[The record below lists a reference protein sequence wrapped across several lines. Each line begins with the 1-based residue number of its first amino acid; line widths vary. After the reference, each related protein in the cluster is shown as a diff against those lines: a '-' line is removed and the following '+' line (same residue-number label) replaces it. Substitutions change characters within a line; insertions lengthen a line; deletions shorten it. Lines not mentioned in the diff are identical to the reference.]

1 MERGLLLNHAPKRR
15 RRIAMGANRT
25 YPGLLLVAGLA
36 GLALAGGCTPMVTGQ
51 MAEGG
56 FSAAKSALG
65 ALSPTAA
72 GADERQK
79 RMQAALN
86 ETDIGDDV
94 QPVLEKMGEP
104 PREKSGNAQGY
115 TCYEFPS
122 VYSATDAAVLMA
134 REGRIV
140 FYGNSRCT
148 QEMDVANFRVGG
160 KHAPLS
166 STQYSN

>member
-1 MERGLLLNHAPKRR
+1 MD
-15 RRIAMGANRT
+15 ANRT
-25 YPGLLLVAGLA
+25 LVRFSMSVGIA
-36 GLALAGGCTPMVTGQ
+36 ALSLIGGCTPMATGQ

-56 FSAAKSALG
+56 FNAAKTAFG

-79 RMQAALN
+79 RMQATLN
-86 ETDIGDDV
+86 DTDIGDDI
-94 QPVLEKMGEP
+94 QPLLEKMGEP
-104 PREKSGNAQGY
+104 PREKSGNAEGY

-134 REGRIV
+134 LDGKIV

-148 QEMDVANFRVGG
+148 QEMDVANFRGGG
-160 KHAPLS
+160 KYSKP
-166 STQYSN
+166 STQTSN

>member
-1 MERGLLLNHAPKRR
+1 MGTKR
-15 RRIAMGANRT
+15 T
-25 YPGLLLVAGLA
+25 LA
-36 GLALAGGCTPMVTGQ
+36 GSLAAIGFAAMSLLGGCAPMVAGQ

-56 FSAAKSALG
+56 LSAAKSAFG

-79 RMQAALN
+79 QIQATLN
-86 ETDIGDDV
+86 EIDVGDDI
-94 QPVLEKMGEP
+94 QPVLQKIGEP

-134 REGRIV
+134 LDGKVV
-140 FYGNSRCT
+140 FYGNSRCSA
-148 QEMDVANFRVGG
+148 EMDVANFRDGG
-160 KHAPLS
+160 KYAAGG
-166 STQYSN
+166 STRP

>member
-1 MERGLLLNHAPKRR
+1 MDANRMWVGLFT
-15 RRIAMGANRT
+15 AMGVAT
-25 YPGLLLVAGLA
+25 LGLFAGCA
-36 GLALAGGCTPMVTGQ
+36 PMVSGQ

-79 RMQAALN
+79 RMQATLN
-86 ETDIGDDV
+86 EIDVGDDI

-122 VYSATDAAVLMA
+122 VYSATDAAVLVA
-134 REGRIV
+134 HDGRV
-140 FYGNSRCT
+140 AFYGNSRCT
-148 QEMDVANFRVGG
+148 AEMDVANFRSGG
-160 KHAPLS
+160 K
-166 STQYSN
+166 YSAGER

>member
-1 MERGLLLNHAPKRR
+1 MGTKR
-15 RRIAMGANRT
+15 
-25 YPGLLLVAGLA
+25 
-36 GLALAGGCTPMVTGQ
+36 ALAGPLAAIGFAAMSLLGGCAPMVAGQ

-56 FSAAKSALG
+56 LSAAKSAFG

-79 RMQAALN
+79 QIQATLN
-86 ETDIGDDV
+86 EIDVGDDI
-94 QPVLEKMGEP
+94 QPVLQKIGEP

-134 REGRIV
+134 LDGKVV
-140 FYGNSRCT
+140 FYGNSRCSA
-148 QEMDVANFRVGG
+148 EMDVANFRDGG
-160 KHAPLS
+160 KYAAGG
-166 STQYSN
+166 STRNMD

>member
-1 MERGLLLNHAPKRR
+1 MD
-15 RRIAMGANRT
+15 ANRT
-25 YPGLLLVAGLA
+25 LVRFSMSVGIA
-36 GLALAGGCTPMVTGQ
+36 ALSLIGGCTPMATGQ

-56 FSAAKSALG
+56 FNAAKTAFG

-79 RMQAALN
+79 RMQATLN
-86 ETDIGDDV
+86 DTDIGDDI
-94 QPVLEKMGEP
+94 QPLLEKMGEP
-104 PREKSGNAQGY
+104 PREKSGNAEGY

-134 REGRIV
+134 LDGKIV

-148 QEMDVANFRVGG
+148 QEMDVANFRGGG
-160 KHAPLS
+160 K
-166 STQYSN
+166 YSPQPSIQTSN

>member
-1 MERGLLLNHAPKRR
+1 MNS
-15 RRIAMGANRT
+15 NRT
-25 YPGLLLVAGLA
+25 WGALLTATGLA
-36 GLALAGGCTPMVTGQ
+36 ALGFFGGCTPMMTGQ

-65 ALSPTAA
+65 SLSPTAA

-79 RMQAALN
+79 RMQATLN
-86 ETDIGDDV
+86 EIDVGDAI

-134 REGRIV
+134 LDGKII

-148 QEMDVANFRVGG
+148 EEMDVANFRDGG
-160 KHAPLS
+160 KHAGDGSARTL
-166 STQYSN
+166 N

>member
-1 MERGLLLNHAPKRR
+1 
-15 RRIAMGANRT
+15 MGGNTTRSR
-25 YPGLLLVAGLA
+25 LVTVLGLA
-36 GLALAGGCTPMVTGQ
+36 TLGLVGECTPMVTGQ

-56 FSAAKSALG
+56 FSAAKTALG

-72 GADERQK
+72 GADDRQR

-86 ETDIGDDV
+86 ETDVGDDIA
-94 QPVLEKMGEP
+94 PVLEKMGEP

-134 REGRIV
+134 LDGKIV

-148 QEMDVANFRVGG
+148 EEMNVANFRGTG
-160 KHAPLS
+160 KYS
-166 STQYSN
+166 STGTTQY

>member
-1 MERGLLLNHAPKRR
+1 
-15 RRIAMGANRT
+15 
-25 YPGLLLVAGLA
+25 
-36 GLALAGGCTPMVTGQ
+36 MVTGG

-56 FSAAKSALG
+56 FNAAKTALG
-65 ALSPTAA
+65 ALSPTTA

-79 RMQAALN
+79 RIQATLI
-86 ETDIGDDV
+86 DIDVGDDIE
-94 QPVLEKMGEP
+94 PVLQRMGEA

-134 REGRIV
+134 LHGKIV

-148 QEMDVANFRVGG
+148 EEMDVANFRGGG
-160 KHAPLS
+160 KYTS
-166 STQYSN
+166 QGGSQTFN